1 MFGYVKPFVP
11 SLTVA
16 EYTYYKSVYCGLCHT
31 AGGTSGAASR
41 LFLSYDFVFL
51 ALVRQALQGQAVVMT
66 KRRCVAHPLRRR
78 YAVQENEA
86 LRYAAAAAA
95 VLRAYKLQD
104 DLFDEHGLRRCVAQL
119 LRLCNR
125 RAARRGAAWVCPE
138 ALQAAFA
145 DLRAIEQAQTASM
158 DAPADVFGVLLGE
171 LFAMG
176 LPQRQA
182 RIAADHICGISS
194 AYKGCIGSSCIRVF
208 GLNAA
213 STGLNERSAAAAGIA
228 FDSVLVFP
236 TDKVGLMPGSNYLAF
251 KLLFAVPSG
260 KLLGAQAIGA
270 GEADKRVNMIAALLS
285 MNANLSDLI
294 NMEHCYAPLFSTAK
308 DAVHMA
314 ALVAEN
320 LLTGRMRQVH
330 VDQVRGLVESGAYI
344 VDVRNPDEYAAGHII
359 GAHNIPLPE
368 LRQRLDEIPRD
379 IPVYLHCRSSQRS
392 YYAYRCL
399 VGNGYDNVVNISGSF
414 LGISLYEYFTD
425 RQTGRK
431 PIVTDYN
438 FA

>member
-31 AGGTSGAASR
+31 ARGTSGAASR

-182 RIAADHICGISS
+182 RIAQELGYQAGRWIYYADAADDLAADLRS
-194 AYKGCIGSSCIRVF
+194 GSYNPLLSDSVTD
-208 GLNAA
+208 AA
-213 STGLNERSAAAAGIA
+213 VCLQENRSALESAML
-228 FDSVLVFP
+228 FC
-236 TDKVGLMPGSNYLAF
+236 THRMQLA
-251 KLLFAVPSG
+251 L
-260 KLLGAQAIGA
+260 
-270 GEADKRVNMIAALLS
+270 
-285 MNANLSDLI
+285 DLI
-294 NMEHCYAPLFSTAK
+294 EFGDHTMTR
-308 DAVHMA
+308 AVLYNIVCEGLPAQMRRILQGELPREELPAGGDISAFA
-314 ALVAEN
+314 AHRA
-320 LLTGRMRQVH
+320 TR
-330 VDQVRGLVESGAYI
+330 
-344 VDVRNPDEYAAGHII
+344 
-359 GAHNIPLPE
+359 
-368 LRQRLDEIPRD
+368 
-379 IPVYLHCRSSQRS
+379 CR
-392 YYAYRCL
+392 
-399 VGNGYDNVVNISGSF
+399 
-414 LGISLYEYFTD
+414 
-425 RQTGRK
+425 TGRK
-431 PIVTDYN
+431 RTVCRQLHMHTHTGQAEQGTSQQSDTKESYN
-438 FA
+438 HDRSL